1 MVPFFPKQIANR
13 AIVIYLIALFSVSLL
28 YFSYVM
34 SWGFIALGIICVF
47 AFFGLTVYWTK
58 EWRSIP
64 EKVFVKNIFLI
75 ALLIRWIW
83 VVFSFFYYKK
93 VTGIPF
99 EYAAADS
106 FGYHEVAVW
115 LSEERWPFI
124 WEYYFGHGQGVS
136 DVGYPLYMI
145 TLYKLLGQSLSFHVL
160 INL

>member
-1 MVPFFPKQIANR
+1 LIKTNVIFWLINGPILPKQIANR

-93 VTGIPF
+93 SDRYPF
-99 EYAAADS
+99 LNMPRQTLSVIMKLLFGFQKSAGPS
-106 FGYHEVAVW
+106 FGSIISVMAKVFRMWVIRY
-115 LSEERWPFI
+115 I
-124 WEYYFGHGQGVS
+124 
-136 DVGYPLYMI
+136 
-145 TLYKLLGQSLSFHVL
+145 
-160 INL
+160 